1 MTAAL
6 RTLSAQAAADRRKRP
21 GTPFAERLFRFNWL
35 LLALAAAIS
44 GIGLYNLYVVGLA
57 QDGGW
62 DTHAAGHLNRLIV
75 GFIAFLIVSLL
86 DIRFMRI
93 MAFTGLVFALAL
105 LIYVR
110 INGVDYGTGAR
121 RWIDLGPIS
130 LQPSEI
136 AQIAMIVFIA
146 AYLDARSH
154 ASLANPLWLIPPLFG
169 LAIAGFLIL
178 RQPDLGTTLKMFILV
193 GLMFFCAG
201 VRWWLIALVALV
213 IAGAAYIMLLDPPRY
228 FEDYQVSRLTCFLG
242 IEMSEYY
249 SADEIAA
256 FRFENPCDQT
266 ERARVAIGAAG
277 FWGHGVLEAPQV
289 FSKIIYEPE
298 NDLILAVHAEQ
309 FGLVGTLALL
319 ALVISLVG
327 LGFGVAFMCNSQ
339 FARLLAMGAA
349 LNFGLYATIN
359 VMMVLSMLPVVGM
372 PFALMSQGG
381 TVTVFT
387 WIGLGLINNA
397 WINRDLILTPHD
409 QASLR
414 E

>member
-6 RTLSAQAAADRRKRP
+6 RQLGERADAEQRKKP
-21 GTPFAERLFRFNWL
+21 STPFAHRLFRFNWV
-35 LLALAAAIS
+35 LLALAMVIS
-44 GIGLYNLYVVGLA
+44 GIGLFNLYVVGLA

-62 DTHAAGHLNRLIV
+62 ETHAQAHLVRLLAG
-75 GFIAFLIVSLL
+75 FLVFLLVSLL
-86 DIRFMRI
+86 DIRFMRL
-93 MAFTGLVFALAL
+93 MAFLGLIVAIAL

-110 INGVDYGTGAR
+110 LYGVDYGTGAQ

-136 AQIAMIVFIA
+136 AQVAMIVFIA
-146 AYLDARSH
+146 AYLDARSY
-154 ASLANPLWLIPPLFG
+154 SNLSNPIWLIPPLMG
-169 LAIAGFLIL
+169 MGIAGFLIL
-178 RQPDLGTTLKMFILV
+178 QQPDLGTTLKMIMLV

-201 VRWWLIALVALV
+201 VRWWLIAVVGVLL
-213 IAGAAYIMLLDPPRY
+213 AGLFYIVLSNPAAYL
-228 FEDYQVSRLTCFLG
+228 EAYQVSRLTCFIG
-242 IEMSEYY
+242 VEMNAFY
-249 SADEIAA
+249 SAEQIAR
-256 FRFENPCDQT
+256 FQFENPCDQV

-277 FWGHGVLEAPQV
+277 FWGHGVLQAPQV

-309 FGLVGTLALL
+309 FGLVGTFALL
-319 ALVISLVG
+319 CLVAALVG
-327 LGFGVAFMCNSQ
+327 LGFGVAFMCRSH

-397 WINRDLILTPHD
+397 WINRHLILSPHD
-409 QASLR
+409 QPNAKF
-414 E
+414 